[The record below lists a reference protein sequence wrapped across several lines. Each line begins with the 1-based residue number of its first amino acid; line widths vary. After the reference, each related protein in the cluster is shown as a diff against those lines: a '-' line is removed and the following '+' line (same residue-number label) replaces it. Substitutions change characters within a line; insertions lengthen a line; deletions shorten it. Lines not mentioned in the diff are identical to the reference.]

1 MFEVASRGETVF
13 DKVCEDFAIS
23 LSIKRISRFCE
34 LGCEYFVILDNS
46 IMDEIY
52 FFIHRVMGMCIFS
65 CHASMCSPPG
75 MAYSHIGRRFS
86 LDMREEVTHF
96 TDFSHE
102 AYFMRWSDG
111 YKTSRIISAIFEI
124 FESLVEE
131 RFGVVFPY
139 SSDDSAHSEAIIM
152 KLFFLT
158 DKNSIIKNFYLTH
171 FRTQKHI
178 RGARE

>member
-1 MFEVASRGETVF
+1 MMR
-13 DKVCEDFAIS
+13 
-23 LSIKRISRFCE
+23 
-34 LGCEYFVILDNS
+34 
-46 IMDEIY
+46 
-52 FFIHRVMGMCIFS
+52 MCIFP
-65 CHASMCSPPG
+65 CYASMCSPSG
-75 MAYSHIGRRFS
+75 MAYSHIGRRLRF
-86 LDMREEVTHF
+86 DMREEVTYF

-111 YKTSRIISAIFEI
+111 HKTSRIISAIFEI

-139 SSDDSAHSEAIIM
+139 CSDDSAHSEAIIM

-158 DKNSIIKNFYLTH
+158 DKNSIIKNFYLAH
-171 FRTQKHI
+171 LRTQKHI